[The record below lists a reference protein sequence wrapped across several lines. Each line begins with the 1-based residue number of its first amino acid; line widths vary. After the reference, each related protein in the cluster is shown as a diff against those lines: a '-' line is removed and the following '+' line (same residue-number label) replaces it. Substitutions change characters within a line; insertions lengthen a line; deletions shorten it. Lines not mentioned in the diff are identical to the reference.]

1 MKVTIR
7 FLEETDA
14 LLSYKWRNNPEIWQY
29 TGNKPDKEINLEIE
43 KEWIENVLQRQSE
56 KRFAICIGD
65 KLEYVGNVQLTDI
78 TKEKAQFHIF
88 IGERKYHGLGIG
100 TKATKLLLDYGFNIL
115 SLNEIYLAV
124 SKLNVPAI
132 KSYKKSG
139 FEIRETFESQL
150 IMSILRYD

>member
-1 MKVTIR
+1 M
-7 FLEETDA
+7 
-14 LLSYKWRNNPEIWQY
+14 
-29 TGNKPDKEINLEIE
+29 
-43 KEWIENVLQRQSE
+43 
-56 KRFAICIGD
+56 
-65 KLEYVGNVQLTDI
+65 EYVGNVQLTDI

-88 IGERKYHGLGIG
+88 IGVSKYHGLGIG